1 MSAATPSPT
10 ATRHRPKSLT
20 VFAAAFIAGA
30 AAAVG
35 VNRVL
40 DVHLAQRR
48 PQVECEPIFV
58 ALRPLPQGASV
69 TVWDVA
75 LKDWPKAMLPSSALR
90 AGDSFDGFVLRHA
103 VREGQPL
110 LAAQL
115 IRSGQTPQ
123 ASVAG
128 ESFIAPAPAAAAA

>member
-48 PQVECEPIFV
+48 PQVECERMTSRLLLRSLAAWSGLSFGIPERLCGTRAYQVPRRLDTTFV
-58 ALRPLPQGASV
+58 AHP
-69 TVWDVA
+69 
-75 LKDWPKAMLPSSALR
+75 
-90 AGDSFDGFVLRHA
+90 A
-103 VREGQPL
+103 VR
-110 LAAQL
+110 
-115 IRSGQTPQ
+115 
-123 ASVAG
+123 
-128 ESFIAPAPAAAAA
+128 

>member
-75 LKDWPKAMLPSSALR
+75 LKDWPKAMLPSSAR
-90 AGDSFDGFVLRHA
+90 TQRNSSTKSWWPCDSELQRV
-103 VREGQPL
+103 
-110 LAAQL
+110 
-115 IRSGQTPQ
+115 
-123 ASVAG
+123 
-128 ESFIAPAPAAAAA
+128 SFQKSPTIIPH